1 MTESVQ
7 KRTAS
12 PKPRRGEPKTLT
24 MRQDI
29 AKNWLPKQKKTNKSL
44 LQVRKS
50 ASLFQYALAC
60 KQLVSKKVNDILN
73 KNWKNIITTINDKNK
88 DAKLRALKL
97 SPEELLQKRKT
108 SHRGAIQKW
117 WITNRS
123 KYIS

>member
-1 MTESVQ
+1 MTESSVTTSV
-7 KRTAS
+7 R
-12 PKPRRGEPKTLT
+12 KPILKTLT

-44 LQVRKS
+44 IQIRKS
-50 ASLFQYALAC
+50 ASLFEYALAC

-73 KNWKNIITTINDKNK
+73 KNWKNIITTTNDKNK
-88 DAKLRALKL
+88 DAKLKALKL
-97 SPEELLQKRKT
+97 SPDVLLQKRKI

-117 WITNRS
+117 WIANRS